1 MVTTAE
7 QQRPTQRGLET
18 GAVRTPPD
26 ASAALRA
33 DALTTTSGDRVL
45 GDQSF
50 IRQGDV
56 ALSGML
62 RSKPMDSSFVIK
74 DNKGSSFIDFA
85 LTEDIYRSPYSATAV
100 RRADER
106 LAAV

>member
-18 GAVRTPPD
+18 GPVRLPD

-45 GDQSF
+45 GDLSP

-62 RSKPMDSSFVIK
+62 RSKPMDSSFVVR
-74 DNKGSSFIDFA
+74 DNRGGSFFDFA
-85 LTEDIYRSPYSATAV
+85 LAEDIYRSPYSASAV
-100 RRADER
+100 RQADER